1 MNKGEAKL
9 RVVEYCLN
17 LVKRLELINLQIWN
31 KQFAKYVNL
40 V

>member
-9 RVVEYCLN
+9 RVVEYYLN